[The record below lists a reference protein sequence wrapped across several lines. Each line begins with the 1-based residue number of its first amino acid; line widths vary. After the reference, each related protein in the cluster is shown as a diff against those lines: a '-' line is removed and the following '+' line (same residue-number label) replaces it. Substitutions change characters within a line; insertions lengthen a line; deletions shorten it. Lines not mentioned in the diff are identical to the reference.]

1 MLVSFLLNL
10 VSLILFK
17 AGKKNHCSDHCYH
30 CLFLMY
36 ILFSTLLSNKQACRG
51 TELDSGVEADSGPD
65 EMMCQKIPVEAD
77 FLYAYSTAPGEKLAK
92 KILISETVSIY
103 QLVLIY
109 CTEHG
114 NLQFC
119 PFGV

>member
-1 MLVSFLLNL
+1 
-10 VSLILFK
+10 
-17 AGKKNHCSDHCYH
+17 
-30 CLFLMY
+30 MY

-119 PFGV
+119 PFGI